1 MIVSR
6 ETFLFL
12 ISHRLLILMAHY
24 IIKYIMEKIAI
35 ANQKGGVGKTTT
47 AINLAH
53 ALADAGKKVLLV
65 DIDPQ
70 LNATSGLGVEER
82 EDSNI
87 YHFLIG
93 EKSFQEVSLMFEH
106 NLYLIP
112 GTRDLAGLQVE
123 ISYIN
128 EWQTL
133 LKRRLVGIDKFDFI
147 IFDTPPSIGPFTII
161 SLVASDSVIIPVQC
175 EYYALEGL
183 SQLVR
188 TIKMVK
194 DSYNPSLKIKGLL
207 LTMYDRRVNLSK
219 QVEEEVRRYFGRKV
233 FRSVI
238 PRSVRLAEAPS
249 FGMTIFKYA
258 PHSSGSESYRELAR
272 EILNG

>member
-1 MIVSR
+1 
-6 ETFLFL
+6 
-12 ISHRLLILMAHY
+12 
-24 IIKYIMEKIAI
+24 MERIAI

-47 AINLAH
+47 AVNLAH
-53 ALADAGKKVLLV
+53 ALAEAGKKVLLL

-70 LNATSGLGVEER
+70 LNATSGLGIESNEKA
-82 EDSNI
+82 NI
-87 YHFLIG
+87 YHFLLKK
-93 EKSFQEVSLMFEH
+93 KSFFDVMVEVDE
-106 NLYLIP
+106 NLYLMP
-112 GTRDLAGLQVE
+112 GTKDLAGLQVE
-123 ISYIN
+123 IAYIE

-133 LKRRLVGIDKFDFI
+133 LKRRLSEVEGFDFM

-161 SLVASDSVIIPVQC
+161 SLVAADSVIIPVQC

-183 SQLVR
+183 SQLIK

-194 DSYNPSLKIKGLL
+194 DSFNPSLKIKGLL

-249 FGMTIFKYA
+249 FGMTIFRYA
-258 PHSSGSESYRELAR
+258 PHSAGSESYRELAQ
-272 EILNG
+272 EILNGKN